1 MTARRGLFWLVAG
14 LALTL
19 LAGRWVAGL
28 YADWA
33 FHRAVGADEVWQA
46 RVLTS
51 TTLRLAVFVA
61 ALALALANLIAVRRS
76 IISLVLPRKVGNLE
90 IGEQVPSSWLTAG
103 AFGIAFVIAALFAT
117 VDHDWTVASLAFNA
131 VPFGELE
138 PYLDRDLA
146 FYVAWLPFERW
157 LFELAT
163 VLHIVTAI
171 VVLVIYLATPSV
183 RWGDSGLYV
192 STWVRRH
199 LGILGGLAIALVA
212 WNWRLDGF
220 GLLSVGSGYSR
231 YVFEARPVGLVD
243 HRVQLPYLAVAS
255 FAALPVAVVFALAV
269 WRGATRLAFGLLTAL
284 VIFGPVAHVVLPTL
298 ADKTADAPA
307 KRRPYQNASMLY
319 TRRAYGVDRIASG
332 DSVTPPQL
340 SDAQAAR
347 YVSAWDPAALS
358 RYLERERRGS
368 DVAAFTWRAGALGLE
383 ALLLR
388 GANTDA
394 PVGAR
399 WPADVLAATGA
410 DAAGAPRSG
419 VSEAPSGLGGV
430 LIYPGAARYAL
441 VADTAGRLAAPS
453 FATGVER
460 LAHAW
465 DQQNPRLLALDPV
478 APRPRIVTH
487 RDATQRVARIAP
499 FLTPGE
505 TVTPVVRGDSLYWVF
520 ELFVTASEYPLS
532 VRTLFAGV
540 PTHYVQHAATAVVQ
554 AQTGAMT
561 LLAVD
566 APDPVMRAWM
576 RRFPS
581 LFTARADAPR
591 WMGAALPP
599 ATDWTLVQGAML
611 GRTGVAGDTVPIRSL
626 ARIDDAD
633 ADLTVG
639 PPTLFQI
646 DSTGVLGWG
655 VPVLGQDKVIGLL
668 VSRGGVRPHTVLLPP
683 EDGQSWESVLEDL
696 QETADAAG
704 MGRALPNARRGRV
717 QAVPTAG
724 GIAFVQSF
732 YEWPADGPPRLLGVT
747 VLRKGTRSAGR
758 SVREALGQGA
768 YADRTAPT
776 SGDAL
781 KRQAGSLYDAMRAA
795 QRVGDWRAY
804 AEAWEALGRLLG
816 RPVP

>member
-1 MTARRGLFWLVAG
+1 VTARRGLFWLVAG

-19 LAGRWVAGL
+19 LVGRWVAGL

-46 RVLTS
+46 KVLTS
-51 TTLRLAVFVA
+51 ATLRLVVFA
-61 ALALALANLIAVRRS
+61 GALAFALANLITVRRS
-76 IISLVLPRKVGNLE
+76 IISLVLPRRLGNLE

-103 AFGIAFVIAALFAT
+103 AVGLALVIAALFAA

-146 FYVAWLPFERW
+146 FYVTWLPFERW
-157 LFELAT
+157 LFEFAI

-171 VVLVIYLATPSV
+171 VVLLSYLATPSV

-199 LGILGGLAIALVA
+199 IGILVGLAIALVA
-212 WNWRLDGF
+212 WDWRLDRF
-220 GLLSVGSGYSR
+220 GLLSVGSGYNR
-231 YVFEARPVGLVD
+231 YVFEARPFGMVD
-243 HRVQLPYLAVAS
+243 HRVLLPYLAVAS
-255 FAALPVAVVFALAV
+255 FVALPVAVVFAWAV

-284 VIFGPVAHVVLPTL
+284 VVFGPVAHVVLPTL
-298 ADKTADAPA
+298 ADESAQAPA

-319 TRRAYGVDRIASG
+319 TRRAYGVDRIATS
-332 DSVTPPQL
+332 DSVVPPRL

-347 YVSAWDPAALS
+347 YVSSWDPAALA
-358 RYLERERRGS
+358 RYLERERRGN
-368 DVAAFTWRAGALGLE
+368 DVAAFTWRAGAMGLE

-388 GANTDA
+388 GANPDA

-399 WPADVLAATGA
+399 WPADVLAATSA

-419 VSEAPSGLGGV
+419 ITGAPAGLGGV

-441 VADTAGRLAAPS
+441 VADTAGRLAAAS
-453 FATGVER
+453 FASGIER

-465 DQQNPRLLALDPV
+465 DQQNPRLLALEPV

-487 RDATQRVARIAP
+487 RDAVQRVARIVP

-505 TVTPVVRGDSLYWVF
+505 TVTPLVRGDSLYWVF
-520 ELFVTASEYPLS
+520 ELFVTAREYPLA
-532 VRTLFAGV
+532 VRTLFASA

-561 LLAVD
+561 LLAVES
-566 APDPVMRAWM
+566 PDPVMRAWT
-576 RRFPS
+576 RRFPT
-581 LFTARADAPR
+581 LFSARADAPR
-591 WMGAALPP
+591 WMSSALPP

-639 PPTLFQI
+639 PPTLFQL
-646 DSTGVLGWG
+646 DTAGTLGWG
-655 VPVLGQDKVIGLL
+655 VPVLGQDKVVGLL
-668 VSRGGVRPHTVLLPP
+668 VSRGGVRPQTILLPP
-683 EDGQSWESVLEDL
+683 EHGQSWESVLEDL

-717 QAVPTAG
+717 QAVPTAA

-747 VLRKGTRSAGR
+747 TLRRGERRHGATLA
-758 SVREALGQGA
+758 EALGTTGFERGA
-768 YADRTAPT
+768 SE
-776 SGDAL
+776 SGDRLRAQAL
-781 KRQAGSLYDAMRAA
+781 ALYEEMLRA
-795 QRVGDWRAY
+795 QRNGDWRAY
-804 AEAWEALGRLLG
+804 GDALDALGRLL
-816 RPVP
+816 RR